1 MPDPF
6 AAGSVDQPVRVLVVS
21 TTGESAGMRFHMGW
35 RGTVTK
41 VHPSGQVRVNF
52 AYMKEGKVA
61 HKTASISREH
71 LQILTEDDISMTP
84 NQHPWV
90 GQRVAVEEGS
100 GEVLHVTDQG
110 KVKIRIAQDDS
121 KRKKIVFVESRGATF
136 EALFNSNASTAESP
150 PEAVPK
156 QQATEEESEQHVEPR
171 EAISVADSDGENE
184 AGPAPSRLHD
194 SDDEPIVPAAKRRRQ
209 GAEKKTKANAQRKR
223 PSAASAQPSQP
234 KRRVRR
240 KVASAGQD
248 VD

>member
-1 MPDPF
+1 MMVTSRPDENVQYF
-6 AAGSVDQPVRVLVVS
+6 
-21 TTGESAGMRFHMGW
+21 EGW
-35 RGTVTK
+35 RGTVANASSPRHVK
-41 VHPSGQVRVNF
+41 VNF
-52 AYMKEGKVA
+52 AFMRDGKIA

-71 LQILTEDDISMTP
+71 LQILTDDDVSIAP

-90 GQRVAVEEGS
+90 GQRVTVEDGS
-100 GEVLHVTDQG
+100 GEVVHVTDQG
-110 KVKIRIAQDDS
+110 KVKIKIAQDDS

-136 EALFNSNASTAESP
+136 EELFNSNASTAESP